1 MGPAAILR
9 QLPKLTRRVYQTVD
23 AALAFAPDVVVII
36 DSPEF
41 THPIA
46 KRIRKRRPGIPIVD
60 YVSPSVW
67 AWRPGRA
74 RRMRA
79 YVDHILALLP
89 FEPGVHERLGG
100 PACSYVGHPLIE
112 QPPALPDRAIDPQI
126 AQGCFEHEIRIDRE
140 LGMAPARLGFAWP
153 SNA

>member
-1 MGPAAILR
+1 MEHEGLTSLFPLSDVVVMGPAAILR

-23 AALAFAPDVVVII
+23 AAIAFAPDVVVII

-46 KRIRKRRPGIPIVD
+46 KRIRKRCPRIPIID

-74 RRMRA
+74 KRMRA
-79 YVDHILALLP
+79 YVDHVLALLP
-89 FEPGVHERLGG
+89 FEPQAH
-100 PACSYVGHPLIE
+100 
-112 QPPALPDRAIDPQI
+112 
-126 AQGCFEHEIRIDRE
+126 
-140 LGMAPARLGFAWP
+140 
-153 SNA
+153 